1 MSGSKSQGQ
10 KELSVPTHDTAEE
23 SVTVTA
29 NAPPRAPAAD
39 RSKYDKPAT
48 RRAFIKAHVA
58 EPLSVLEIGALN
70 APVFP
75 GRPNVKYADR
85 LSTEELLRQYPEKTK
100 VVRVDY
106 VLSGPRFATQV
117 SERFQCLIANA
128 VVVHVP
134 DLINW
139 LDQVASLVERGGW
152 AFFAVPDKR
161 YTSDILRPVTT
172 MADLVDCA
180 HRELAAPSVGQIFA
194 HLYMHRKV
202 SAQDIW
208 DGKQL
213 ELSRPRMEVAKA
225 VRTALAMVE
234 NYPSVHCNVFTS
246 ASFVELMGDMYRANL
261 CDWVVHEL
269 REPSRGS
276 NEFLVALKKAR

>member
-1 MSGSKSQGQ
+1 MSGSKSQVQ
-10 KELSVPTHDTAEE
+10 KELDVRASGNAEE
-23 SVTVTA
+23 SATSS
-29 NAPPRAPAAD
+29 PPGALATD
-39 RSKYDKPAT
+39 RKYDKAAA
-48 RRAFIKAHVA
+48 RRAIIKAHIG
-58 EPLSVLEIGALN
+58 EPRSVLEIGALN
-70 APVFP
+70 AAVFP

-85 LSTEELLRQYPEKTK
+85 LSTDELVRQYPEKTK
-100 VVRVDY
+100 LVRVDY
-106 VLSGPRFATQV
+106 VLRGPRFATQV
-117 SERFQCLIANA
+117 PERFQCLVANA

-139 LDQVASLVERGGW
+139 LDQIACLVEPGGW

-161 YTSDILRPVTT
+161 YTSDIIRPVTT
-172 MADLVDCA
+172 LADLVDCA

-208 DGKQL
+208 DGTQVD
-213 ELSRPRMEVAKA
+213 LSRPRMEVAKA
-225 VRTALAMVE
+225 VKTALAMAE
-234 NYPSVHCNVFTS
+234 NYPSVHCHVFTS
-246 ASFVELMGDMYRANL
+246 ESFGELMAEMYRANL
-261 CDWVVHEL
+261 CDWRVQEL